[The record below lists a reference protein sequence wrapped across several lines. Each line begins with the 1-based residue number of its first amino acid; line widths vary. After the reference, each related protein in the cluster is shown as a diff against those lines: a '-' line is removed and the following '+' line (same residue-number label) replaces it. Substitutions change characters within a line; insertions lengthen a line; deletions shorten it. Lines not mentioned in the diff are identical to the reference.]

1 MTFLKYLR
9 ELFTIQPNYNCND
22 FFWTLT
28 QITCDSFFLF
38 FLPLKHWAHFFSN
51 IWENHLTFSQT
62 KMQMISFEH

>member
-28 QITCDSFFLF
+28 QITCDSFSYSFYLSNTEHTFLKYLREPF
-38 FLPLKHWAHFFSN
+38 N
-51 IWENHLTFSQT
+51 IQPN
-62 KMQMISFEH
+62 